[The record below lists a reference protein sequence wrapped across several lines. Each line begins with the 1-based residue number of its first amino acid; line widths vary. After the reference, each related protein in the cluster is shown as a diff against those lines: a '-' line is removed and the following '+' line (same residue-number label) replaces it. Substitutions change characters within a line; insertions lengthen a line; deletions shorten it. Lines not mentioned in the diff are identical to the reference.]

1 MLRIRDVYPGFNFF
15 PSRIRIRNT
24 AQRYVFNGR
33 SGVPLYRCSLCRRGR
48 TEWTKGWKILSTG
61 CLTGELR
68 SLLKI
73 KCLSVRLFLRYALF
87 CRCFEHG
94 QYRQALGIAIET
106 KRIDVFE
113 RAVTGE
119 LTDVQV

>member
-1 MLRIRDVYPGFNFF
+1 MSNI
-15 PSRIRIRNT
+15 
-24 AQRYVFNGR
+24 
-33 SGVPLYRCSLCRRGR
+33 
-48 TEWTKGWKILSTG
+48 KILRLS
-61 CLTGELR
+61 LR
-68 SLLKI
+68 D
-73 KCLSVRLFLRYALF
+73 AMF

-119 LTDVQV
+119 LTDVQVGIFSTFCEAYYRTHEYVVHTSF

>member
-1 MLRIRDVYPGFNFF
+1 MSNIKINRRYLRDAI
-15 PSRIRIRNT
+15 
-24 AQRYVFNGR
+24 
-33 SGVPLYRCSLCRRGR
+33 
-48 TEWTKGWKILSTG
+48 
-61 CLTGELR
+61 
-68 SLLKI
+68 
-73 KCLSVRLFLRYALF
+73 F

-119 LTDVQV
+119 LTDVQVWTFSLI

>member
-1 MLRIRDVYPGFNFF
+1 MSNFKIARMYLRGAF
-15 PSRIRIRNT
+15 
-24 AQRYVFNGR
+24 
-33 SGVPLYRCSLCRRGR
+33 
-48 TEWTKGWKILSTG
+48 
-61 CLTGELR
+61 
-68 SLLKI
+68 
-73 KCLSVRLFLRYALF
+73 F

-119 LTDVQV
+119 LTDVQVGTFSTFCEAYYSRVPGTYVVHTST

>member
-1 MLRIRDVYPGFNFF
+1 MSNFKINHLYLRD
-15 PSRIRIRNT
+15 
-24 AQRYVFNGR
+24 
-33 SGVPLYRCSLCRRGR
+33 
-48 TEWTKGWKILSTG
+48 
-61 CLTGELR
+61 
-68 SLLKI
+68 
-73 KCLSVRLFLRYALF
+73 ALF

-119 LTDVQV
+119 LTDVQVGTFSTLCAAYYS